1 MLSPMDSK
9 LKKRKLDALR
19 RGIHRIGAEGGLPF
33 CVNVVGIGK
42 AGAESVAEVL
52 RSLPPSGPKVSALV
66 VDIGES
72 DLGGLREA
80 AAALP
85 PDRADVEI
93 VALDVPS
100 TAELL
105 GTLHR
110 YRDFLKLEY
119 TMFHWAA
126 SDVTWLPSPIVPPV
140 PGGPIDRA
148 YVKALYGRAYYDG
161 TRLLKAA
168 LRRFGARVEAS
179 RAQSMVAVVFGA
191 GGGTGSGMVVDLARH
206 LSNVVFGRQALTVGI
221 GILPCDGD
229 KPQHRGGALFATLN
243 ELDCLGDENKNHGVV
258 TACGELFRNPFTAG
272 MILVPLQPAWIGTGD
287 LARAQARV
295 TQEIAALLTARGGA
309 NLWETLRL
317 LNWVAAPSTQHSAAR
332 TPWGAHW
339 IHMLGYADMAAEP
352 GTSAK
357 AGQAIGIDRDLPE
370 RLGLLPSYEP
380 EYVEL
385 RVASPEAPE
394 AVAAAG
400 ELGTVF
406 APDVA
411 PQIATGGRAGSVQ
424 FILPSI
430 SKADLG
436 LFFSAREAYDAE
448 DRKRRLLD
456 HSLLLEQ
463 GVLLSEP
470 STRLEG
476 MAGASLEGSDSWIA
490 VPLKDLRGG
499 EPASREVV
507 REDA

>member
-1 MLSPMDSK
+1 M
-9 LKKRKLDALR
+9 
-19 RGIHRIGAEGGLPF
+19 PF

-42 AGAESVAEVL
+42 AGADTIAEIL
-52 RSLPPSGPKVSALV
+52 KSLPATGPKLAALV
-66 VDIGES
+66 VDIGDS

-80 AAALP
+80 VAALP
-85 PDRADVEI
+85 PDRAEVEI
-93 VALDVPS
+93 ISLDIPS

-105 GTLHR
+105 DTLQR
-110 YRDFLKLEY
+110 YRDFLTLEY

-126 SDVTWLPSPIVPPV
+126 TDGAWLPSSVKPPV
-140 PGGPIDRA
+140 SGAPVDRA
-148 YVKALYGRAYYDG
+148 YAKAVYGRAYYDDG
-161 TRLLKAA
+161 RPLRAA

-179 RAQSMVAVVFGA
+179 RAQSMVAVIFGA

-229 KPQHRGGALFATLN
+229 KPQHRGGALYATLN
-243 ELDCLGDENKNHGVV
+243 EFDCLSDETKNQGVV
-258 TACGELFRNPFTAG
+258 AACGELFRNPFTAG
-272 MILVPLQPAWIGTGD
+272 VILVPQQPAWVATGD
-287 LARAQARV
+287 LAKTQTRV
-295 TQEIAALLTARGGA
+295 SQEIAALVTARGGA

-339 IHMLGYADMAAEP
+339 IHMLGFADLGVEGANAEV
-352 GTSAK
+352 
-357 AGQAIGIDRDLPE
+357 GQPIRIDDRLPE
-370 RLGLLPSYEP
+370 GLGVLPSYKP
-380 EYVEL
+380 EYIEL
-385 RVASPEAPE
+385 RVAVPEAPE
-394 AVAAAG
+394 AVVSAERLEAA
-400 ELGTVF
+400 F
-406 APDVA
+406 SPDVA
-411 PQIATGGRAGSVQ
+411 PQVTTGGRPGSVQ

-436 LFFSAREAYDAE
+436 LFFTARDAYDAE
-448 DRKRRLLD
+448 DAKRHLLD

-476 MAGASLEGSDSWIA
+476 MAGASLPGTDSWIA

-499 EPASREVV
+499 EPARREAM
-507 REDA
+507 RASA

>member
-19 RGIHRIGAEGGLPF
+19 RGVHRIGVEPGLPF

-42 AGAESVAEVL
+42 AGADTVAEVL
-52 RSLPPSGPKVSALV
+52 RSLPPTGPKLSALV

-72 DLGGLREA
+72 ELGGLREA
-80 AAALP
+80 AAALSV
-85 PDRADVEI
+85 DRAEVEI

-105 GTLHR
+105 DTLHR
-110 YRDFLKLEY
+110 YRDFLRLEY

-126 SDVTWLPSPIVPPV
+126 RDATWLPSSVEPPV
-140 PGGPIDRA
+140 AGAPVDRA
-148 YVKALYGRAYYDG
+148 YAKAVYGRAYYDG
-161 TRLLKAA
+161 ARLLKAA
-168 LRRFGARVEAS
+168 LRRFGSRVEAS
-179 RAQSMVAVVFGA
+179 RTQSMVAVIFGA

-229 KPQHRGGALFATLN
+229 TPQHRGGALFATLN
-243 ELDCLGDENKNHGVV
+243 ELDCLGDESKNHGVV

-272 MILVPLQPAWIGTGD
+272 VLLVPQQPAWVATGD
-287 LARAQARV
+287 LAKTQARV
-295 TQEIAALLTARGGA
+295 SQEIAALLTARGGA

-339 IHMLGYADMAAEP
+339 IHMLGFADL
-352 GTSAK
+352 GLKGAK
-357 AGQAIGIDRDLPE
+357 TKRGQPIGIDRQLPE
-370 RLGLLPSYEP
+370 RLGLLPSYKP

-385 RVASPEAPE
+385 RVESPEA
-394 AVAAAG
+394 ADSLAAA
-400 ELGTVF
+400 EKLGTVL

-411 PQIATGGRAGSVQ
+411 PQIAAGGRPGSVQ

-436 LFFSAREAYDAE
+436 LFFAARDAYDAE
-448 DRKRRLLD
+448 DEKRRLLD

-499 EPASREVV
+499 EPATREAV

>member
-1 MLSPMDSK
+1 MS
-9 LKKRKLDALR
+9 
-19 RGIHRIGAEGGLPF
+19 
-33 CVNVVGIGK
+33 
-42 AGAESVAEVL
+42 
-52 RSLPPSGPKVSALV
+52 
-66 VDIGES
+66 
-72 DLGGLREA
+72 
-80 AAALP
+80 
-85 PDRADVEI
+85 PDRADIEI
-93 VALDVPS
+93 VALDIPK
-100 TAELL
+100 TADLL
-105 GTLHR
+105 ATLRR

-126 SDVTWLPSPIVPPV
+126 NDDTWLPSSLVPPV
-140 PGGPIDRA
+140 PGAPLDRA
-148 YVKALYGRAYYDG
+148 YAKAVYGRAYYDG

-179 RAQSMVAVVFGA
+179 RAQSMVAVIFGA
-191 GGGTGSGMVVDLARH
+191 GGGTGSGIVVDLARH

-229 KPQHRGGALFATLN
+229 KPEHRGGALYAALN

-272 MILVPLQPAWIGTGD
+272 VILVPQQPAWLGTGD

-295 TQEIAALLTARGGA
+295 TREIASLLTARGGA

-339 IHMLGYADMAAEP
+339 IHMLGFAD
-352 GTSAK
+352 SALK
-357 AGQAIGIDRDLPE
+357 TAGSEVGRQIAIDRDLPSS
-370 RLGLLPSYEP
+370 LGLLPSYMP

-385 RVASPEAPE
+385 RVASPEAGE
-394 AVAAAG
+394 SVASAAQ
-400 ELGTVF
+400 LGTVF
-406 APDVA
+406 TPDVA
-411 PQIATGGRAGSVQ
+411 PQIAAGGQSGSVQ

-430 SKADLG
+430 SKTDLG
-436 LFFSAREAYDAE
+436 LFFSARETYDAE
-448 DRKRRLLD
+448 DEQRRLLD

-476 MAGASLEGSDSWIA
+476 MAGASLRGSDSWVA

-499 EPASREVV
+499 EPALWQAV
-507 REDA
+507 RQDA